1 MNNIS
6 IIIAQYIPSV
16 LLAIMTVFFKYVVLA
31 KLKKIDVSNI
41 VNTNTTTVNA
51 LVDRVYNLRTDVDDS
66 IAKMSEDVKKTV
78 SDALEEQTRL
88 VHLAMAE
95 LIAAK
100 EKSEQLI
107 QENVMLRAEL
117 RRKQNDDRENKETT
131 GQ

>member
-16 LLAIMTVFFKYVVLA
+16 LLALMTIFFKYVVLA

-41 VNTNTTTVNA
+41 VNTNTNTVNA